1 MSKIYISCRAHPAV
15 TDWLRAEGHQ
25 VEVFGTETLLPVD
38 PAICDHPDLLHCSL
52 GPGRPVFHGTAS
64 RLGERYPADSIYNAC
79 CTGRYFIHKLKCT
92 DPQLLDFAKSAGLTL
107 IDVPQGYTRCSCLP
121 VDENSIITAD
131 QGILRACRR
140 AGLQCLEAGLGFVRL
155 PGYPY
160 GFLGGAAGRVGD
172 SILFHGDLSAH
183 PDGVR
188 IRTFIEARGLQ
199 CVDFEDFPL
208 TDIGSVIEEPLPESE
223 NAQEH
228 I

>member
-1 MSKIYISCRAHPAV
+1 MAKYYMGIDIGTFESKGTIVDENARIIAAHTCPHKMEIPHPGYAEHDAEQTWWGEFCTISKALIAKS
-15 TDWLRAEGHQ
+15 G
-25 VEVFGTETLLPVD
+25 VD
-38 PAICDHPDLLHCSL
+38 PKSIEGVGCSTI
-52 GPGRPVFHGTAS
+52 GP
-64 RLGERYPADSIYNAC
+64 C
-79 CTGRYFIHKLKCT
+79 
-92 DPQLLDFAKSAGLTL
+92 
-107 IDVPQGYTRCSCLP
+107 CLP

-140 AGLQCLEAGLGFVRL
+140 AGLQCLEAGPGFVRL

-172 SILFHGDLSAH
+172 SILFHGNLSAH

-208 TDIGSVIEEPLPESE
+208 TDIGSVIEE
-223 NAQEH
+223 QEGL
-228 I
+228 